1 MPGRWIV
8 TIAILT
14 ALARGARPAVAAEVP
29 APSKFLG
36 ITVGADRTL
45 AHSPRAPSY
54 SRAPAAAP
62 PRVAVQVP
70 GQATRGEDMLMA
82 ILSSEANIANLPRL
96 KEVAR
101 RL

>member
-8 TIAILT
+8 TIAVLT

-45 AHSPRAPSY
+45 ADYRQIASYFRALD
-54 SRAPAAAP
+54 AAS
-62 PRVAVQVP
+62 PRVAVQVL
-70 GQATRGEDMLMA
+70 GQTTRGEA
-82 ILSSEANIANLPRL
+82 ASR
-96 KEVAR
+96 AR
-101 RL
+101 K